1 MIFVLVGG
9 ADDALEPLVQQTFK
23 ADDFIKIGAGQWLV
37 SADGSPTSK
46 DVWLKITTAQAPA
59 SPPLL
64 GIVFPVANGY
74 FGLAPTTVWEW
85 IAAKRQAA
93 VI

>member
-1 MIFVLVGG
+1 MIFVLVGA
-9 ADDALEPLVQQTFK
+9 ADDALEPLVQKTFK
-23 ADDFIKIGAGQWLV
+23 SDDFIKIGTGQWLL

-46 DVWLKITTAQAPA
+46 DIWLKITAAEPAPA
-59 SPPLL
+59 SLL